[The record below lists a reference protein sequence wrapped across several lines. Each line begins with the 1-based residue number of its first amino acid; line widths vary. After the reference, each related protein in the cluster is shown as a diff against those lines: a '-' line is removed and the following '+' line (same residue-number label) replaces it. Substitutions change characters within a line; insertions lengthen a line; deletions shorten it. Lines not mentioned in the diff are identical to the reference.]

1 MRATTAPRWF
11 CALCAFTLSAV
22 AATGAARAADIRI
35 VYLEQQVERP
45 PVLSNLDPFPEDD
58 GLAGA
63 RLALADNASTAKF
76 LGHDYSMRE
85 IVVSPGE
92 DFDAAARAALAE
104 GAGLIVAVAPAE
116 HLLRLADMP
125 EAQGALIFNAGAPD
139 DRLRG
144 AECRANVLHAKP
156 SRAMLADAL
165 AQFLVKRQWGRWFLI
180 EGEGPGDAEFAAAM
194 RRSAAKFGG
203 EIVAEAVWRFDADMR
218 RDAFAE
224 APVFTQG
231 PQYDVI
237 LVADEIEDWAR
248 YLPYNTW
255 LPRPVAGSEGL
266 RPVAW
271 DPVVEA
277 WGAAQLQNRFEA
289 LAGRGMRSTD
299 YAAWAAVRSIGEA
312 VTRTGVADAA
322 ALRAYMLSDAFELAG
337 FKGRVMDYRAWD
349 GQLRQ
354 PIALAHPRAL
364 ATLAPIEGFLHQRTE
379 LDTLGI
385 DEPESTCAAF
395 R

>member
-1 MRATTAPRWF
+1 MRAKTALGMAL
-11 CALCAFTLSAV
+11 ALCA
-22 AATGAARAADIRI
+22 AAAFGPAPQAQAADVRI

-76 LGHDYSMRE
+76 LGHNYSMRE
-85 IVVSPGE
+85 IVVAPGE
-92 DFDAAARAALAE
+92 DFDAAARAALTE

-116 HLLRLADMP
+116 QLLRLADMP
-125 EAQGALIFNAGAPD
+125 EARDALVINAGAPD
-139 DRLRG
+139 DILRG
-144 AECRANVLHAKP
+144 EACRANMLHASP
-156 SRAMLADAL
+156 SRAMLSDGL
-165 AQFLVKRQWGRWFLI
+165 AQFLIKRQWDRWFLI

-203 EIVAEAVWRFDADMR
+203 KIVAEAVWRFDADMR

-248 YLPYNTW
+248 YLPFNTW

-266 RPVAW
+266 RAVAW
-271 DPVVEA
+271 SDVVEA

-312 VTRTGVADAA
+312 VTRTNAADAQT
-322 ALRAYMLSDAFELAG
+322 LRAFMLSDAFQLAG
-337 FKGRVMDYRAWD
+337 FKGLAMNYRSWN

-354 PIALAHPRAL
+354 PIPLVHPRAL
-364 ATLAPIEGFLHQRTE
+364 VTSAPIEGFLHERTG
-379 LDTLGI
+379 LDTLGT
-385 DEPESTCAAF
+385 DEPETTCAAF